1 MKVIYG
7 HQYTRITMRLQVVRT
22 TMELTFGLKIKAV
35 QLDFGL
41 VYSDWVY
48 LVSEL
53 ALPKLHFGL

>member
-1 MKVIYG
+1 
-7 HQYTRITMRLQVVRT
+7 MRLQVVLT

-35 QLDFGL
+35 QLDFGP